1 MPPIR
6 PSSGAPSR
14 NPLSYARPLV
24 FKNTKIADDIITKI
38 IEVIEQADGV
48 IKTIQ
53 IRAPDFTIPSGNTN
67 MPCKYGEHCTQKN
80 PIHLT
85 KYAHPD
91 NIVYLSPAYIEYLMD
106 IAEAIDAMELYIRKI
121 VSLTYDLY
129 KMDLRN
135 RSDYNME
142 LWRVEIAKKLLQGA
156 KLSIPIKAGRKRFYP
171 ENTIYFYLLANI
183 HKHFDDYAGDTM
195 YRNKRFFNILFM
207 RMEELY
213 DATGLYQITSNE
225 YEILFQKKISI
236 PKGAN
241 FKGVNHEPNGFFG
254 LANTA
259 LLSGFQ
265 ISQTKLIDSKSHKS
279 ITNDATVMDEVDEVD
294 EEEEVVGGRS
304 RRSRSRR
311 SRTKKNKRN
320 RKTRKR
326 II

>member
-1 MPPIR
+1 
-6 PSSGAPSR
+6 
-14 NPLSYARPLV
+14 
-24 FKNTKIADDIITKI
+24 
-38 IEVIEQADGV
+38 
-48 IKTIQ
+48 
-53 IRAPDFTIPSGNTN
+53 
-67 MPCKYGEHCTQKN
+67 
-80 PIHLT
+80 
-85 KYAHPD
+85 
-91 NIVYLSPAYIEYLMD
+91 
-106 IAEAIDAMELYIRKI
+106 
-121 VSLTYDLY
+121 
-129 KMDLRN
+129 MDLRN

-142 LWRVEIAKKLLQGA
+142 LWRVEIAKKLLMGA

-183 HKHFDDYAGDTM
+183 HKHFDAYAGDTM

-225 YEILFQKKISI
+225 YEILFGKKINI

-265 ISQTKLIDSKSHKS
+265 ISQTKLIDSKSTKS
-279 ITNDATVMDEVDEVD
+279 TTNDATVMDEVEENE
-294 EEEEVVGGRS
+294 EEEEVGGGKS